1 MPLKISQDARAA
13 VVGDW
18 LNGKPRDT
26 IARDN
31 SLSAGSVSSIISEW
45 RDALTLPVAN
55 DLRELGI
62 MLRKSRITASECALG
77 FRLASII
84 KKIGIDEDSFSHFIS
99 EVYNKCNDMGI
110 QPEYIANNIK
120 QIFELAG
127 GLGGLVLSTHMKGE
141 RTIVI

>member
-1 MPLKISQDARAA
+1 MSDDSDDGFEALFDGIDDTFLILFSVYKMPLKISQDARAA

-62 MLRKSRITASECALG
+62 ML
-77 FRLASII
+77 
-84 KKIGIDEDSFSHFIS
+84 
-99 EVYNKCNDMGI
+99 
-110 QPEYIANNIK
+110 
-120 QIFELAG
+120 
-127 GLGGLVLSTHMKGE
+127 
-141 RTIVI
+141 